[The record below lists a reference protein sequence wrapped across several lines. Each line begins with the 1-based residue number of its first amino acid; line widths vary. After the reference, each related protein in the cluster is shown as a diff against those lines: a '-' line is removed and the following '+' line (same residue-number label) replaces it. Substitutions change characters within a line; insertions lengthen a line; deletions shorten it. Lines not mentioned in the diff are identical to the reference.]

1 MLSMLNLY
9 RLIATVHTQSEQYDR
24 MRRFSFSEGN
34 NGIDG
39 NKGKDDPGLGISVDK
54 KIFVSDCLDKKLYT
68 RLLSSLSTRLWGT

>member
-1 MLSMLNLY
+1 MLSTLNLY
-9 RLIATVHTQSEQYDR
+9 RLIETVHTQSEQYDR
-24 MRRFSFSEGN
+24 MRRFSFSEVN

-68 RLLSSLSTRLWGT
+68 RLLSSLSTRL